1 MHSRHRCA
9 STLTVGTESV
19 NDKGLSDRL
28 VNARL
33 CLQEG
38 EVVERGTHAELVAHR
53 GLYAEMW
60 ARQAEATRAGDRAS
74 AGSLPDLAAR
84 AGMRG
89 NASVASLAEE
99 AL

>member
-1 MHSRHRCA
+1 MHCRHRCA

-53 GLYAEMW
+53 GLYAEM
-60 ARQAEATRAGDRAS
+60 
-74 AGSLPDLAAR
+74 
-84 AGMRG
+84 RG